1 MTRTSALIR
10 FRRIMSLITVGTP
23 IGEVLEAIIQA
34 VEEEAPDVACSIY
47 LLDHETKWLHLAAAP
62 RIGCDQQAL
71 RPVPS
76 TRCLIGA
83 QRGSVWI
90 SSTIT
95 RSLRKAATGQ
105 EPTSGPIGAA
115 TTVLR

>member
-1 MTRTSALIR
+1 MAKVPITS
-10 FRRIMSLITVGTP
+10 P
-23 IGEVLEAIIQA
+23 
-34 VEEEAPDVACSIY
+34 
-47 LLDHETKWLHLAAAP
+47 WAP
-62 RIGCDQQAL
+62 RIGWDQQAQ

-83 QRGSVWI
+83 HKGSVWM

-105 EPTSGPIGAA
+105 EPTSGPMGAA
-115 TTVLR
+115 TTVFR